1 MNMISA
7 IDFMVS
13 LEKEFITRVD
23 RAAENDLNEAYIE
36 EIVVY
41 INQPKPEEEEE
52 EKIDDLLITPEFYDI
67 SND

>member
-7 IDFMVS
+7 IDFMVT

>member
-7 IDFMVS
+7 IDFMVT

-52 EKIDDLLITPEFYDI
+52 EKIDDFLITPEFYDI

>member
-36 EIVVY
+36 DSVVY